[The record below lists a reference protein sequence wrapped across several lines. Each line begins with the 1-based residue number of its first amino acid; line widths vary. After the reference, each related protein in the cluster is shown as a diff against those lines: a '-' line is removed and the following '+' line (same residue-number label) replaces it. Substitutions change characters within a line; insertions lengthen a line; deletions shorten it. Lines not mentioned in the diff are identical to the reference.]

1 MQAVLLVVHVIIAL
15 ALIGMILIQRSDSDG
30 FGLGSGSGSNFMSGR
45 GTANFLTRTT
55 AILAT
60 LFIVNSLVLGV
71 MAAHHSK
78 PASIVDVIEEQAKDA
93 PVAAEKKDAPKAM
106 KQDAQKAPEKK
117 KDVKK
122 SEPAV
127 PTE

>member
-15 ALIGMILIQRSDSDG
+15 SLIGIILIQRSDSDG

-45 GTANFLTRTT
+45 SAASFLTRTT
-55 AILAT
+55 AVLAT

-71 MAAHHSK
+71 MAAQNSSK
-78 PASIVDVIEEQAKDA
+78 GSIVDVIEEQQKSEPA
-93 PVAAEKKDAPKAM
+93 KKDKKDTPEKAT
-106 KQDAQKAPEKK
+106 EKK
-117 KDVKK
+117 KPAKK
-122 SEPAV
+122 SEPVV